1 VIYLG
6 KIRRAII
13 RIERGR
19 RIFFRSV
26 DNFNE
31 TNKTPLSFDHRKKR
45 TIFDE
50 DEDEEDEL

>member
-1 VIYLG
+1 LG